1 MTNMTKLTA
10 AFALCAV
17 LTGCGGGSTG
27 GTDDTPAFGR
37 ADPKIEFFPQKPS
50 LLSNRSGFPVDSTSP
65 YFTQANFKITDDNGF
80 PAPGTTIVDLQISNG
95 NIFSLLTSGGWNPTA
110 IRGCAGTAS
119 SIATYFFVSGPQAGT
134 AQITASVTAPL
145 TSGMITPDGICTT
158 TTRTGARD
166 VRKTF
171 DYSVNV
177 GPEPFVRLAAVPG
190 RTTLPVNTFNV
201 VATPGSPFVTAVEVT
216 QKTAFGVLV
225 SDGTVQVTVA
235 RPDIIQ
241 LSVADDP
248 ATAVNE
254 FTDLQSTVRPK
265 IVAGKALFYV
275 HSRQRAG
282 TAVVTI
288 QSQDGLTSSGA
299 AIYGNAIELSFTV
312 GSSVAG
318 IANIAITSDRRA
330 VYVNNSNANSVLPIQ
345 IRATDDRG
353 ESIPDP
359 SPGVNNILLEI
370 VNPNGET
377 LIATN
382 AAGTAT
388 EGTSIRTRTS
398 QSIASAVFRAA
409 GRQGSVQIR
418 ATGDRSD
425 NNVDNGI
432 QSPIFTTTDVTVSDG
447 KLFDIKITSSV
458 LESLVERRFISTE
471 FRPGANGT
479 PGTAQNGTYG
489 YFITAHATDRLGR
502 PVIPGTVIEFGMI
515 DAPLVGYPTQG
526 SGTFEI
532 AGLDGDPVE
541 GGTRFTAP
549 TGQFTTAGGGAGPGD
564 TLILFGEDNSP
575 IRDLESA
582 RLISRINGP
591 TSLDIASSTRFNLND
606 DSTNGIAVD
615 RGPVVPYV
623 IGRATIGNVSSSRQ
637 TTDQFGDVT
646 TTINYPVSKIGHGYI
661 VWARGFGDTPTGQTT
676 PELVTAADPGRFPG
690 AAGANVSLIASPD
703 SIIAGSGSLVLI
715 CLKDNF
721 SNPVPAVFVRY
732 GFSKSFGTVDGASTG
747 VVANATGANGCT
759 TALVRATLT
768 GTEDGTI
775 SFTANGFPSGAGI
788 VGGGGIVKI
797 TKGGGSAQ
805 LFAIPGALGGN
816 GGNVTLR
823 LVDGS
828 GNPISG
834 TQVAGSCGAGAGLAV
849 PPGATNAQGETS
861 ATITANLNG
870 PTTMLMAECT
880 FSAFGSTAIVR
891 LQGVNTCNLGYSPPP
906 TGCPAIVVPPPP
918 PPQPSRTLTVQLQKA
933 DGGVYVST
941 LPQVQV
947 IGNAG
952 GINCVSTTNPPTNC
966 VGSSIPDSSVVGL
979 TASTGIN
986 GVPNAASFCRWT
998 GAPGCVGTQ
1007 PTVQVL
1013 MNTNLTCV
1021 AVFSETGPAGCP
1033 TF

>member
-1 MTNMTKLTA
+1 MINMTKLTA

-17 LTGCGGGSTG
+17 LAGCGGGSTG
-27 GTDDTPAFGR
+27 GNDDTPAFGR

-95 NIFSLLTSGGWNPTA
+95 NIFSLLTNGGWNPTA

-134 AQITASVTAPL
+134 AQITASVSAPL
-145 TSGMITPDGICTT
+145 TSGTITEAGICTT
-158 TTRTGARD
+158 TTTTGARD

-201 VATPGSPFVTAVEVT
+201 VATPDSPFVTAVEVT
-216 QKTAFGVLV
+216 QRTAFGALV
-225 SDGTVQVTVA
+225 TDGSVQVTVA

-248 ATAVNE
+248 ATPVNE
-254 FTDLQSTVRPK
+254 FTDLQSTVRPR

-288 QSQDGLTSSGA
+288 QPQDGVTTVGTA
-299 AIYGNAIELSFTV
+299 IVPIYGNGIELSFTV

-318 IANIAITSDRRA
+318 IANVVITSDTRA
-330 VYVNNSNANSVLPIQ
+330 VYVANSNANSVLPIQ
-345 IRATDDRG
+345 IRVTDDAG
-353 ESIPDP
+353 ASIPDP

-377 LIATN
+377 LVATN
-382 AAGTAT
+382 AAGTAV

-409 GRQGSVQIR
+409 ARQGLVQIR
-418 ATGDRSD
+418 ATADRSD

-432 QSPIFTTTDVTVSDG
+432 QSPIIATKPVTVSDG

-458 LESLVERRFISTE
+458 QEALVERRFITTE
-471 FRPGANGT
+471 FGAN
-479 PGTAQNGTYG
+479 GTAQNGTYG
-489 YFITAHATDRLGR
+489 FFVSATATDRQGN
-502 PVIPGTVIEFGMI
+502 PVIPGTLIEFGMI
-515 DAPLVGYPTQG
+515 DAPIVGYPTQG
-526 SGTFEI
+526 AGTFLI
-532 AGLDGDPVE
+532 AGNDGDPVE
-541 GGTRFTAP
+541 GGTRFTAQA
-549 TGQFTTAGGGAGPGD
+549 GQFTTAGGGAGPGD
-564 TLILFGEDNSP
+564 TLILFGENFSP

-591 TSLDIASSTRFNLND
+591 GSLDIASSTRFNLND
-606 DSTNGIAVD
+606 DTTNGIAVD
-615 RGPVVPYV
+615 RGPIVPYV
-623 IGRATIGNVSSSRQ
+623 IGRATIGNVTNGGQ
-637 TTDQFGDVT
+637 TNQFGVVT
-646 TTINYPVSKIGHGYI
+646 TTINYPVSRIGHAFI
-661 VWARGFGDTPTGQTT
+661 LWARGIGDTPTGQTT
-676 PELVTAADPGRFPG
+676 PELVTDASRGRFPG
-690 AAGANVSLIASPD
+690 AAGNVTLTVAPG
-703 SIIAGSGSLVLI
+703 SIIAGAGSLVQI
-715 CLKDNF
+715 CLSDNF
-721 SNPVPAVFVRY
+721 RNPIPAVFVGY
-732 GFSKSFGTVDGASTG
+732 GFSNAFGTVDGASTG
-747 VVANATGANGCT
+747 VVANATGSNGCT

-768 GTEDGTI
+768 GTADGEI
-775 SFTANGFPSGAGI
+775 NFSVSGFPPGR
-788 VGGGGIVKI
+788 VMI
-797 TKGGGSAQ
+797 TRGGGSTQ

-816 GGNVTLR
+816 GGSVILR
-823 LVDGS
+823 LVDGN
-828 GNPISG
+828 GNPIPG
-834 TQVAGSCGAGAGLAV
+834 IQVGGSCGTGASLTV
-849 PPGATNAQGETS
+849 PPGVTNAQGETS

-870 PTTMLMAECT
+870 PTTTLMAECT
-880 FSAFGSTAIVR
+880 FTASGSTAIVR
-891 LQGVNTCNLGYSPPP
+891 LQGVNTCNLGFSPPP
-906 TGCPAIVVPPPP
+906 VGCPPVVVPPPL
-918 PPQPSRTLTVQLQKA
+918 PSTTLTVNLQRA
-933 DGGVYVST
+933 NGSAYVAET
-941 LPQVQV
+941 GPQVQV

-952 GINCVSTTNPPTNC
+952 GINCVSTAPTNSNC
-966 VGSSIPDSSVVGL
+966 IGSSIPNGSVVAL

-986 GVPNAASFCRWT
+986 GLPNAASFCRWT
-998 GAPGCVGTQ
+998 GAPGCFGTQ
-1007 PTVQVL
+1007 PTVQVT
-1013 MNTNLTCV
+1013 MSTNLTCV
-1021 AVFSETGPAGCP
+1021 AVFSESGPAGCP